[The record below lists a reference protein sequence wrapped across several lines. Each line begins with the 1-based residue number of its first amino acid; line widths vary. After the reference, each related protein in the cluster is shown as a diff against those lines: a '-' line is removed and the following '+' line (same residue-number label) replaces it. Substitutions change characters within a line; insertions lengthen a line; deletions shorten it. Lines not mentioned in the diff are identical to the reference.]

1 MLYYRLN
8 TMYIFDKKKNPSH
21 KNPNL
26 LDYWLKTEMKNE
38 LNLKKET
45 NPEKKYNKINLYSK
59 SKIKSNKK

>member
-1 MLYYRLN
+1 
-8 TMYIFDKKKNPSH
+8 MYISEIKKNPSH
-21 KNPNL
+21 KNPVL
-26 LDYWLKTEMKNE
+26 LDYWLTTKMKNE